1 MTTITKK
8 IDLNVSQPN
17 NYQLVHAMQGDSNTV
32 EILATIWNGNKLYSI
47 DCDRISLEWQSP
59 SGGKRD
65 YPILEH
71 TDNTVTFILK
81 DEMLVENGDY
91 AFCIRFDN
99 GDNDVLRTFRSTM
112 RVIRAPFGQLMDSE
126 VVTLTELVNKAKFY
140 YEQLISES
148 SNLACNLLYLP
159 DIVNANSAGG
169 ASWQGGRFFCNIPSD
184 DITVWSCD
192 GLYSF
197 GKIPLPEGGYV
208 YPASSDSADVL
219 VIYTLDGKEN
229 QVEVSNGA
237 VLPENAVVTEYR
249 LERKAGASRIIA
261 DIYPMI
267 SSGKRPVSEFVP
279 YTGDGRK
286 INKCVAELA
295 VPRYEVQDRR
305 LHLSPG
311 ESLKIALGKISRW
324 FQDLKEVAFSGSYND
339 LADKPDAESVGA
351 LPITGGTL
359 TGGLRIKGS
368 GNYGT
373 KINLGD
379 GDYVHL
385 YEPTD
390 DCLEIKAKK
399 VNFLISDTS
408 DSNFTLNGAKI
419 PKKGDLDELKK
430 SVSDGKSAVASAITD
445 MGVSTSS
452 DAAFSTMSSN
462 IRNISKDANAQPWDI
477 IEGKSAYSNGQKI
490 IGTLKEY
497 SSVGFKFVGATCK
510 FPPNVVYMVV
520 GHCIDHVTY
529 NQLGLHFKINSYDY
543 GNVSEYNEW
552 NCPYIRVT
560 GTGGINVLRSNW
572 SIDATN
578 YGKMLVTL
586 YGKSDYV
593 GGSMEFR
600 GCVGVCAKDASSST
614 GGEGRD
620 YSLSYAS
627 YSFNSTSKQWLQT
640 LEVDLS
646 WISQEVRFHMS
657 TVHAG
662 EVWVNAITFIP
673 N

>member
-32 EILATIWNGNKLYSI
+32 EILVTIWNGNKLYSI
-47 DCDRISLEWQSP
+47 DCDRVSLEWQSP

-65 YPILEH
+65 YPIHNYTQH
-71 TDNTVTFILK
+71 TATFLLK
-81 DEMLVENGDY
+81 EEMLAENGDY
-91 AFCIRFDN
+91 TFCLRFDN
-99 GDNDVLRTFRSTM
+99 SKNHVLRTFCSTM
-112 RVIRAPFGQLMDSE
+112 KVMRAPFGQLMDSE

-169 ASWQGGRFFCNIPSD
+169 ASWQGGRFFCNIPSE
-184 DITVWSCD
+184 DITVWSWD

-295 VPRYEVQDRR
+295 VPRYEVPDRR
-305 LHLSPG
+305 LVLSPG

-339 LADKPDAESVGA
+339 LTDKPNAQSIGA
-351 LPITGGTL
+351 LEAT
-359 TGGLRIKGS
+359 
-368 GNYGT
+368 T
-373 KINLGD
+373 K
-379 GDYVHL
+379 Y
-385 YEPTD
+385 
-390 DCLEIKAKK
+390 
-399 VNFLISDTS
+399 
-408 DSNFTLNGAKI
+408 
-419 PKKGDLDELKK
+419 
-430 SVSDGKSAVASAITD
+430 
-445 MGVSTSS
+445 
-452 DAAFSTMSSN
+452 
-462 IRNISKDANAQPWDI
+462 
-477 IEGKSAYSNGQKI
+477 
-490 IGTLKEY
+490 
-497 SSVGFKFVGATCK
+497 
-510 FPPNVVYMVV
+510 
-520 GHCIDHVTY
+520 
-529 NQLGLHFKINSYDY
+529 
-543 GNVSEYNEW
+543 
-552 NCPYIRVT
+552 
-560 GTGGINVLRSNW
+560 
-572 SIDATN
+572 
-578 YGKMLVTL
+578 
-586 YGKSDYV
+586 
-593 GGSMEFR
+593 
-600 GCVGVCAKDASSST
+600 ASSST
-614 GGEGRD
+614 IGGDANRAKKIADNYNGNDVTFAYGKAGLDYGNYTWLAAWNGYELRTVNKNQFAQSNHSHNYALASHAHNYTDLNGRYMLHTATISIPSGMLAFSEFYD
-620 YSLSYAS
+620 SGGSATIGSFMELAVVSMRISSGLLFGWS
-627 YSFNSTSKQWLQT
+627 YSGTT
-640 LEVDLS
+640 LSIRVLKHGS
-646 WISQEVRFHMS
+646 SATTA
-657 TVHAG
+657 TVYYFAR
-662 EVWVNAITFIP
+662 
-673 N
+673 